1 MNNFKKLMLVF
12 LILFSITG
20 CSDTE
25 GCEYATSYVKSILD
39 STYYNEYAV
48 YQEFTQSSDSEIVER
63 YETGIDYE
71 VESFFYNWNI
81 IYPTDQ
87 MYEDVATIYKEMYLK
102 ANYEVN
108 EAVKISDSEFEVTID
123 IQPID
128 VFLQVIEEMNEYVDV
143 LTEKYEVY
151 DYTTMSDEEYED
163 ICIAYDNEWANAVID
178 SYQDA
183 ISNIGY
189 GQIVSV
195 TVSVRVENNI
205 YVLSNDSLMEIDAYI
220 IQY

>member
-20 CSDTE
+20 CSDKE

-48 YQEFTQSSDSEIVER
+48 YQELTQSSDSEIVER

-151 DYTTMSDEEYED
+151 DYTTMSDEEYEE

>member
-1 MNNFKKLMLVF
+1 MNNFKKLILVF

>member
-151 DYTTMSDEEYED
+151 DYTTMSDEEYEE

-205 YVLSNDSLMEIDAYI
+205 YVLSNDSLMEIDDYI